1 MSEFLPK
8 DEPGLADWFDNWAA
22 KMDDHGAEHGF
33 SAAEIL
39 QAKDDAMVVRNIVS
53 GGQAIRAYRLEYVNF
68 KHLMLFGERDAP
80 TPDYP
85 LLDLPAQP
93 AAPVQMAGGVIKR
106 TKSFVRRLRESARYN
121 EAVAAD
127 FRVLLPKPNAIVVTE
142 AKPVVKPQVRG
153 DSLVAAVFTKNGFD
167 GIELEVQKG
176 NDARNWTSLGR
187 FYESP
192 AEDTM
197 PSGGSASAMPEVWHY
212 RARYLKGNKPVGVYS
227 DIVSVITM
235 P

>member
-1 MSEFLPK
+1 MSEFLPT
-8 DEPGLADWFDNWAA
+8 DEPGLADWFENWAA

-39 QAKDDAMVVRNIVS
+39 QTKDDAMIVRNIVS

-68 KHLMLFGERDAP
+68 KHLMLFGEKDAP
-80 TPDYP
+80 TPVYP
-85 LLDLPAQP
+85 MLDVPAQP
-93 AAPVQMAGGVIKR
+93 AAPVQMTGGIIKR
-106 TKSFVRRLRESARYN
+106 TKGFVRRLRTSPRYN
-121 EAVAAD
+121 EAVGAD
-127 FRVLLPKPNAIVVTE
+127 FRILLPKPSAIVVTE
-142 AKPVVKPQVRG
+142 AKPALKPQVTG
-153 DSLVAAVFTKNGFD
+153 DSQVAAAFTKNGFD

-176 NDARNWTSLGR
+176 NDARSWTSLGR

-197 PSGGSASAMPEVWHY
+197 PPGAGNTPEVRRY

-227 DIVSVITM
+227 DIVSVVTV